1 MTPCL
6 VENVFPHANEIEI
19 GATADDIERFVCQR
33 VMDGL
38 LDHGGISQSDRQEN
52 LLQDALFST
61 IIDRAGKTST

>member
-33 VMDGL
+33 VMD
-38 LDHGGISQSDRQEN
+38 S
-52 LLQDALFST
+52 
-61 IIDRAGKTST
+61 